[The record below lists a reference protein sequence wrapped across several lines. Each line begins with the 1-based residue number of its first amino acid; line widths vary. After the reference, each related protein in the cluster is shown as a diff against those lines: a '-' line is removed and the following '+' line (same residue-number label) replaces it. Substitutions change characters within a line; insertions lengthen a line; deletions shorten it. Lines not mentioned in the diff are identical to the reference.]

1 MEKESN
7 LEDLKRDYK
16 EIQKKYNLPSFED
29 LNQNFQI
36 EKISEVETDYILR
49 EIRKFIADKFSN
61 YLRFIEAMLN
71 PMNVPMFIFSLIKT
85 IGPEEKDKLTKIYK
99 KFAKIEVEIISLD
112 LVFSEDKDAE
122 FIKKSYEVW
131 EEVKKELSGILK
143 VVEGNWENKSQ
154 SNEKGYYR

>member
-7 LEDLKRDYK
+7 LEDLKKDYK
-16 EIQKKYNLPSFED
+16 KIQEKYNLPSFED

-36 EKISEVETDYILR
+36 EKISEVETDYLLR

-85 IGPEEKDKLTKIYK
+85 IGPEEKNKLTKIYK

-112 LVFSEDKDAE
+112 LVFSENKDAE